1 MLISHAGPLSFSG
14 LEDMTG
20 IAGLSR
26 VGVDGCQGTPLGNF
40 RLDKIAC
47 ISPLA

>member
-26 VGVDGCQGTPLGNF
+26 VGVDGCQGTPIGNF
-40 RLDKIAC
+40 RLGKIAC
-47 ISPLA
+47 L

>member
-26 VGVDGCQGTPLGNF
+26 VGVDGFQGTPIANF
-40 RLDKIAC
+40 RLGKIAC
-47 ISPLA
+47 L